1 MSLIIF
7 FAIEFIIDAK
17 YCGGEREE
25 LSASVDGTRID
36 VRIAIQEQRGEREG
50 SSRDE
55 RCRGDRFFK
64 NPTSFH

>member
-25 LSASVDGTRID
+25 LSTRVDGTRID
-36 VRIAIQEQRGEREG
+36 IRVVIQ
-50 SSRDE
+50 
-55 RCRGDRFFK
+55 K
-64 NPTSFH
+64 

>member
-25 LSASVDGTRID
+25 LSTRVDGTRVD
-36 VRIAIQEQRGEREG
+36 VRIAIQE
-50 SSRDE
+50 
-55 RCRGDRFFK
+55 
-64 NPTSFH
+64 

>member
-17 YCGGEREE
+17 YCGGECEE
-25 LSASVDGTRID
+25 LSTRVDGTRVD
-36 VRIAIQEQRGEREG
+36 VRIAIQEQRGERKHC
-50 SSRDE
+50 SRDE